1 MPSRFTRIND
11 SDDVII
17 ALEDLKKGDV
27 VDSITLLEDV
37 KQGHKIATHDMAKG
51 HRVIKYG
58 CVIGELKEDVKKG
71 CWIHSHNLKTHLDER
86 PTYSY
91 SKHIP
96 NNEEGSKKTFLG
108 YVRKDGRVGIRNDI
122 YIVPL
127 VGCVNG
133 VISLIK
139 KRFVSSHKDMER
151 RVKLITHPYGC
162 SQLGDDME
170 VTRKILAGLATNPN
184 AGATLLVGLGCEN
197 NRLSEFLTYLPP
209 HDEKRLRYFNA
220 QDYED
225 DVAHGVEVMEELYDI
240 IKDDKRVECGLDKLV
255 LGLKCGGSDGFSGLT
270 ANPLVGMVSEVVGQS
285 NGKVGLTEVPEMFG
299 AEQQLMNRAKD
310 ETVFSKIVALINN
323 FKDYYARNNQPC
335 YENPSPG
342 NKDGGITTLEEKSLG
357 CVLKG
362 GHLQVND
369 VLDFGERF
377 VENGLSLVNGPGND
391 IVASTNLAASGATLL
406 IFTTGRGTPFGS
418 VIPTIKVATNHKMA
432 KRKADWIDFDAEIA
446 LDTSFKEAKDKLLD
460 LVLEVCSGKETKAEL
475 NEETLVAI
483 FKQGVTL

>member
-1 MPSRFTRIND
+1 MPSRFTKIND
-11 SDDVII
+11 NDDVII

-133 VISLIK
+133 VINLIK

-184 AGATLLVGLGCEN
+184 
-197 NRLSEFLTYLPP
+197 
-209 HDEKRLRYFNA
+209 
-220 QDYED
+220 
-225 DVAHGVEVMEELYDI
+225 
-240 IKDDKRVECGLDKLV
+240 
-255 LGLKCGGSDGFSGLT
+255 
-270 ANPLVGMVSEVVGQS
+270 
-285 NGKVGLTEVPEMFG
+285 
-299 AEQQLMNRAKD
+299 
-310 ETVFSKIVALINN
+310 
-323 FKDYYARNNQPC
+323 
-335 YENPSPG
+335 
-342 NKDGGITTLEEKSLG
+342 
-357 CVLKG
+357 
-362 GHLQVND
+362 
-369 VLDFGERF
+369 
-377 VENGLSLVNGPGND
+377 
-391 IVASTNLAASGATLL
+391 
-406 IFTTGRGTPFGS
+406 
-418 VIPTIKVATNHKMA
+418 
-432 KRKADWIDFDAEIA
+432 
-446 LDTSFKEAKDKLLD
+446 
-460 LVLEVCSGKETKAEL
+460 
-475 NEETLVAI
+475 
-483 FKQGVTL
+483 